1 MLDIGDFLTYNVI
14 DYSKRLQ
21 TMFVSGVTPDRISGM
36 APRTRKSTGQNKITV
51 KDVSQAAGV
60 STATVSRVLA
70 GFDEV
75 SEETRQRVLEAAKTL
90 NYQPNRNARN
100 LRKNTT
106 SKIGVIISDIQNPFF
121 GSVVRGIEKVTIKD
135 DYTIILGNSDEDPE
149 RENKL
154 IAMLLEEGVAGIV
167 LVPTNADVG
176 SYGPLFGSG
185 TPIVVIDRQLPLSNL
200 DMVLV
205 NGAAG
210 AELAVD
216 HLVSL
221 GHKKIGYVGGMKHL
235 SVMHEREQ
243 GYLNALKKHN
253 LPIIPEYLRQ
263 GNNRQDGGHDA
274 VCELLSLEQP
284 PTAILIAN
292 NLMTL
297 GGLQA
302 IHESGLEIPEQVS
315 LVGFDDMDWATSLR
329 PPLTVV
335 AQPAYEMGET
345 AASILLDHIRNLE
358 QPHRIVVLDTRLII
372 RASCRDLQNHKRS

>member
-1 MLDIGDFLTYNVI
+1 MA
-14 DYSKRLQ
+14 
-21 TMFVSGVTPDRISGM
+21 SGR
-36 APRTRKSTGQNKITV
+36 RKSNGQKKATV
-51 KDVSQAAGV
+51 KDVSQVAGV

-70 GFDEV
+70 GFEEV
-75 SEETRQRVLEAAKTL
+75 SDETRQRVLEAARAL

-121 GSVVRGIEKVTIKD
+121 GSIVRGIEKVTIKD
-135 DYTIILGNSDEDPE
+135 DYTLILGNSDEDSE
-149 RENKL
+149 REKKL
-154 IAMLLEEGVAGIV
+154 IAMLLEEGVAGVII
-167 LVPTNADVG
+167 VPTNADAE
-176 SYGPLFGSG
+176 SYRPLFGSH
-185 TPIVVIDRQLPLSNL
+185 TPFLVIDRRLPLPAL

-210 AELAVD
+210 AEMAVD
-216 HLVSL
+216 YLVSL
-221 GHKKIGYVGGMKHL
+221 GHRKIGYVGGLKHL

-243 GYLNALKKHN
+243 GYLAALQKHN
-253 LPIIPEYLRQ
+253 LPLVPDYLRQ
-263 GNNRQDGGHDA
+263 GNNRQDGGQAA
-274 VCELLSLEQP
+274 VCELLALPKP

-302 IHESGLEIPEQVS
+302 IHESGMRIPDQVS
-315 LVGFDDMDWATSLR
+315 LVGFDDMDWAPSLR

-345 AASILLDHIRNLE
+345 AASILLERIRDPE
-358 QPHRIVVLDTRLII
+358 QPPRTVVLDTRLIV
-372 RASCRDLQNHKRS
+372 RASCREPKKP

>member
-1 MLDIGDFLTYNVI
+1 M
-14 DYSKRLQ
+14 S
-21 TMFVSGVTPDRISGM
+21 
-36 APRTRKSTGQNKITV
+36 PRTRRSNGQKKATV

-70 GFDEV
+70 GFEEV
-75 SEETRQRVLEAAKTL
+75 SDETRQRVLEAAKAL

-100 LRKNTT
+100 LRMNTT

-135 DYTIILGNSDEDPE
+135 DFTLILGNSDEDPE
-149 RENKL
+149 REKKL
-154 IAMLLEEGVAGIV
+154 IAMLLEEGVAGII
-167 LVPTNADVG
+167 LVPTNADTE
-176 SYGPLFGSG
+176 SYRPFFSSG
-185 TPIVVIDRQLPLSNL
+185 TPFVVIDRQLPFPDL

-210 AELAVD
+210 AEMAMD

-221 GHKKIGYVGGMKHL
+221 GHRRIGYVGGMKHL
-235 SVMHEREQ
+235 SVMHERQQ
-243 GYLNALKKHN
+243 GYLAALQKHK
-253 LPIIPEYLRQ
+253 LPFVEEYLRQ
-263 GNNRQDGGHDA
+263 GNNRQDGGHEA
-274 VCELLSLEQP
+274 VCELLSLPEP

-302 IHESGLEIPEQVS
+302 IHESGLAIPEQVS
-315 LVGFDDMDWATSLR
+315 LVGFDDMDWAASLR
-329 PPLTVV
+329 PPLTCV

-345 AASILLDHIRNLE
+345 AAVILLERIRQPE
-358 QPHRIVVLDTRLII
+358 QPHQTLVLDTHLIV
-372 RASCRDLQNHKRS
+372 RASCRDLNIP

>member
-1 MLDIGDFLTYNVI
+1 MT
-14 DYSKRLQ
+14 
-21 TMFVSGVTPDRISGM
+21 
-36 APRTRKSTGQNKITV
+36 PRTRKSNGQKKATV
-51 KDVSQAAGV
+51 KDVSQAAGL

-75 SEETRQRVLEAAKTL
+75 SEDARQRVMDAAKAL

-100 LRKNTT
+100 LRKSTT
-106 SKIGVIISDIQNPFF
+106 SKIGVVISDIQNPFF
-121 GSVVRGIEKVTIKD
+121 GSVVRGIEKITIKD
-135 DYTIILGNSDEDPE
+135 DYTIILGNSDENPE
-149 RENKL
+149 REKKL
-154 IAMLLEEGVAGIV
+154 IAMLLEEGVAGII
-167 LVPTNADVG
+167 LVPTNADAEG
-176 SYGPLFGSG
+176 YRAMFGSG
-185 TPIVVIDRQLPLSNL
+185 TPFVVIDRQLPFPDL

-210 AELAVD
+210 AEMAVD

-221 GHKKIGYVGGMKHL
+221 GHRKIGYVGGMKHL

-243 GYLNALKKHN
+243 GYLAALQKHK
-253 LPIIPEYLRQ
+253 LPFVEEYLGQ
-263 GNNRQDGGHDA
+263 GNNRQDGGYTA
-274 VCELLSLEQP
+274 VCELLSLPQP

-302 IHESGLEIPEQVS
+302 IHESGLEIPDQVS
-315 LVGFDDMDWATSLR
+315 LVGFDDMDWAPSLR

-345 AASILLDHIRNLE
+345 AASSLLERIHTPE
-358 QPHRIVVLDTRLII
+358 QPHQTIVLDTRLII
-372 RASCRDLQNHKRS
+372 RASCRDLQKS

>member
-1 MLDIGDFLTYNVI
+1 M
-14 DYSKRLQ
+14 
-21 TMFVSGVTPDRISGM
+21 IS
-36 APRTRKSTGQNKITV
+36 RTRKSNGPKKTTG

-75 SEETRQRVLEAAKTL
+75 SEDARQRVMAAVKAL

-100 LRKNTT
+100 LRMNTT

-149 RENKL
+149 REKKL
-154 IAMLLEEGVAGIV
+154 ITMLLEEGVAGII
-167 LVPTNADVG
+167 LVPTNADAET
-176 SYGPLFGSG
+176 YRPLLNSS
-185 TPIVVIDRQLPLSNL
+185 TPFIVIDRQLPFPHL

-221 GHKKIGYVGGMKHL
+221 GHSKIGYVGGLKHL
-235 SVMHEREQ
+235 SVMRERER
-243 GYLNALKKHN
+243 GYIECLRKHR
-253 LPIIPEYLRQ
+253 ISITDKYLRL
-263 GNNRQDGGHDA
+263 GNNRQDGGYSA
-274 VCELLSLEQP
+274 VCELLSLSQP

-302 IHESGLEIPEQVS
+302 IHESGLEIPVDVS
-315 LVGFDDMDWATSLR
+315 LVGFDDMDWASSLR
-329 PPLTVV
+329 PALTCV
-335 AQPAYEMGET
+335 AQPAYEMGSI
-345 AASILLDHIRNLE
+345 AATLLLERIHAPDLAKKTILLNTHL
-358 QPHRIVVLDTRLII
+358 VV
-372 RASCRDLQNHKRS
+372 RASCKDLKNS

>member
-1 MLDIGDFLTYNVI
+1 
-14 DYSKRLQ
+14 
-21 TMFVSGVTPDRISGM
+21 
-36 APRTRKSTGQNKITV
+36 
-51 KDVSQAAGV
+51 
-60 STATVSRVLA
+60 VLA
-70 GFDEV
+70 GFNEV
-75 SEETRQRVLEAAKTL
+75 SDDARQRVLDAAKAL

-106 SKIGVIISDIQNPFF
+106 SKMGVIISDIQNPFF
-121 GSVVRGIEKVTIKD
+121 GSVVRGIEKITIED

-149 RENKL
+149 REKKL

-167 LVPTNADVG
+167 LVPTNADAE
-176 SYGPLFGSG
+176 SYRPLFGSG
-185 TPIVVIDRQLPLSNL
+185 TPFVVIDRQLPFPNL

-210 AELAVD
+210 AEMAID
-216 HLVSL
+216 HLASL
-221 GHKKIGYVGGMKHL
+221 GHRRIGYVGGMKHL

-243 GYLNALKKHN
+243 GYRDALNKHN
-253 LPIIPEYLRQ
+253 LSIVEEYLRQ
-263 GNNRQDGGHDA
+263 GNNRQDGGYTA
-274 VCELLSLEQP
+274 VCELLSLPQS

-302 IHESGLEIPEQVS
+302 IHESGFGIPEQVS
-315 LVGFDDMDWATSLR
+315 LVGFDDMDWASSLR

-345 AASILLDHIRNLE
+345 AAAILLERIHDPGRPIRK
-358 QPHRIVVLDTRLII
+358 IVLDTRLIV
-372 RASCRDLQNHKRS
+372 RASCRDLSEP

>member
-1 MLDIGDFLTYNVI
+1 V
-14 DYSKRLQ
+14 
-21 TMFVSGVTPDRISGM
+21 
-36 APRTRKSTGQNKITV
+36 
-51 KDVSQAAGV
+51 
-60 STATVSRVLA
+60 
-70 GFDEV
+70 EV
-75 SEETRQRVLEAAKTL
+75 SEGTRQRVLEAAKAL

-121 GSVVRGIEKVTIKD
+121 GSVVRGIEKITVKD

-149 RENKL
+149 HEKKL
-154 IAMLLEEGVAGIV
+154 SAMLLEEGAAGII
-167 LVPTNADVG
+167 LVPTNADAE
-176 SYGPLFGSG
+176 SYRLLFGSH
-185 TPIVVIDRQLPLSNL
+185 TPFIVIDRQLPLPNL

-210 AELAVD
+210 AEMAVD
-216 HLVSL
+216 YLVSL
-221 GHKKIGYVGGMKHL
+221 GHQKIGYVGGMKHL

-243 GYLNALKKHN
+243 GYLVALQKHN
-253 LPIIPEYLRQ
+253 LPLVADYLRQ
-263 GNNRQDGGHDA
+263 GDNRQNGGYSA
-274 VCELLSLEQP
+274 VCELLSLEFP

-302 IHESGLEIPEQVS
+302 IHESGLEIPEQIS
-315 LVGFDDMDWATSLR
+315 LIGFDDMDWASSLR

-345 AASILLDHIRNLE
+345 AATILLDRIRNPE
-358 QPHRIVVLDTRLII
+358 QPPRIVLLDTRLII
-372 RASCRDLQNHKRS
+372 RASCRDLQRS